1 MALKEIK
8 ILDIKINALTKTGVL
23 NLIKNLLADANS
35 EQQQLVTTNPEFIMT
50 AQEDDDFKNIINKA
64 WLSVTDGYGVRLAAK
79 YFDLIKNNN
88 NKNKL
93 VAGLKVVWWGIM
105 RNNKKLNIIPEVITG
120 TDLIPEIVRIMSY
133 ESEIKN
139 KKIFLLG
146 GFGDIPCLVA
156 KKLQQNNNLQIN
168 YSVFETEN
176 IIEKINSFEPLVLFV
191 ALNHPHAQKWINA
204 NLEKMPSLKLAIGV
218 GGAFDY
224 ISGKIKRAPQ
234 HLQGF
239 EWLYRLIIQ
248 PQRWKRIYTAVIKFP
263 WVVFKSN
270 FS

>member
-8 ILDIKINALTKTGVL
+8 ILNIKINALTKTEVL

-35 EQQQLVTTNPEFIMT
+35 GQQQLVTTNPEFIMA
-50 AQEDDDFKNIINKA
+50 AQEDVDFKNIINNS
-64 WLSVTDGYGVRLAAK
+64 WLSVADGYGVRLAAK

-88 NKNKL
+88 KNKL
-93 VAGLKVVWWGIM
+93 ITGLKVAWWGIM

-120 TDLIPEIVRIMSY
+120 TDLIPEIVRIISY
-133 ESEIKN
+133 ESEITN

-146 GFGDIPCLVA
+146 GFGETPCLAA

-168 YSVFETEN
+168 YSVFEAEN
-176 IIEKINSFEPLVLFV
+176 IMEKINSFEPLILFV

-224 ISGKIKRAPQ
+224 LSGQIKRAPQ
-234 HLQGF
+234 NLQGF
-239 EWLYRLIIQ
+239 EWFYRLITQ
-248 PQRWKRIYTAVIKFP
+248 PRRWKRIYTAVIKFP